1 MFIQTQKLEDPALMI
16 FTPGEPVLPT
26 GGAKMGEAA
35 AADSSPLAQR
45 LLCVEGI
52 EGVSLDLNSLTLRK
66 DPNIE
71 WYLLK
76 PSVLGSIME
85 FYASGEPL
93 LADEVEMKL
102 FELLEERIRP
112 AVEGYGGEV
121 LFKKLADDILT
132 LELIGGGGAQKRSM
146 MTNIITHHIPE
157 IKDVTWVGT
166 PEAPEIPDWV
176 FNGSGELPTGPEADA
191 VIRLLDEK
199 INPAVAA
206 HGGKISLI
214 DITDHVAYVRMEG
227 GCQGCSASAVTLQRG
242 VQNAILSEVS
252 TIQGVIDVT
261 DHSTGVNPFY
271 S

>member
-1 MFIQTQKLEDPALMI
+1 M
-16 FTPGEPVLPT
+16 
-26 GGAKMGEAA
+26 
-35 AADSSPLAQR
+35 
-45 LLCVEGI
+45 
-52 EGVSLDLNSLTLRK
+52 
-66 DPNIE
+66 
-71 WYLLK
+71 
-76 PSVLGSIME
+76 
-85 FYASGEPL
+85 
-93 LADEVEMKL
+93 
-102 FELLEERIRP
+102 
-112 AVEGYGGEV
+112 
-121 LFKKLADDILT
+121 LT

-176 FNGSGELPTGPEADA
+176 FNGAGELPTGPEADA

-227 GCQGCSASAVTLQRG
+227 GWQGWSSSAGTLQQG

-261 DHSTGVNPFY
+261 DHSTGANPFY

>member
-1 MFIQTQKLEDPALMI
+1 MFIQTQKLEDSAFMV
-16 FTPGEPVLPT
+16 FTPGEPVLPA
-26 GGAKMGEAA
+26 GRAAMGEVLAA
-35 AADSSPLAQR
+35 NNSPLAQR
-45 LLCVEGI
+45 LLSVDGV
-52 EGVSLDLNSLTLRK
+52 EGVSLELNSITLRK
-66 DPNIE
+66 GTDIE

-76 PSVLGSIME
+76 PVVFGTIMD

-93 LADEVEMKL
+93 LADELEMKV
-102 FELLEERIRP
+102 FQLLEERIRP
-112 AVEGYGGEV
+112 AVDGYGGEV

-132 LELIGGGGAQKRSM
+132 LELIGGGGVQKRSM

-166 PEAPEIPDWV
+166 PEPPVIPDWV
-176 FNGSGELPTGPEADA
+176 YNGSGELPTGPEADA

-214 DITDHVAYVRMEG
+214 DVTDHVAYVRMEG
-227 GCQGCSASAVTLQRG
+227 GCQGCSASAVTLQQG

-252 TIQGVIDVT
+252 TIQGVVDVT
-261 DHSTGVNPFY
+261 DHSTGSNPFY